1 MLRRYLIATLTLVAI
16 ARSDNIGW
24 KGYFVESPQ
33 EFHDIPLVWESGNTT
48 VPSWLTGIFVK
59 NGPAQ
64 VSFYYIEVN
73 FSKIVLERRYSEM
86 IVHYFSKTILSFL
99 QYHSI
104 HLVLQ
109 KNISAVG

>member
-1 MLRRYLIATLTLVAI
+1 MYTITVLIQNSFKNFVRQEMLRRYLIATLTLVAI

-64 VSFYYIEVN
+64 VSFYYIE
-73 FSKIVLERRYSEM
+73 S
-86 IVHYFSKTILSFL
+86 
-99 QYHSI
+99 
-104 HLVLQ
+104 
-109 KNISAVG
+109 

>member
-24 KGYFVESPQ
+24 KGYFEESPQ

-48 VPSWLTGIFVK
+48 LPSWLTGIFVK

-64 VSFYYIEVN
+64 VSFYYIIIE
-73 FSKIVLERRYSEM
+73 S
-86 IVHYFSKTILSFL
+86 
-99 QYHSI
+99 
-104 HLVLQ
+104 
-109 KNISAVG
+109 